1 MQSKCYLQNGD
12 NFVSASNVLKFGYG
26 AVLNLQN
33 VSLLFLKYLVFR
45 EENNIS
51 RTKTFPHAW
60 PRRHF
65 SHSEV
70 IP

>member
-1 MQSKCYLQNGD
+1 MQSKLLSAKWL
-12 NFVSASNVLKFGYG
+12 NFVSASNVLKFRYS
-26 AVLNLQN
+26 AVLNMRN
-33 VSLLFLKYLVFR
+33 ASLVFLKYSVFR

-51 RTKTFPHAW
+51 HTKTFPHAW
-60 PRRHF
+60 ARWQF